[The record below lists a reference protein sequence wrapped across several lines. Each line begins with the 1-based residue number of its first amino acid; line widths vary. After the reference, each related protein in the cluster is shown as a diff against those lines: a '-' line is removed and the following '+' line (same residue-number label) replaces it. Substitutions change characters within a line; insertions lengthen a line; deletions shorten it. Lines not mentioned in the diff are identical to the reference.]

1 MMRPGTYL
9 VGDLCYVMHPQWK
22 EVCNLMFACDNGVLD
37 GEFNLA
43 NGVRFAVHSTA
54 YGDGVYYDEQDRQ
67 YPVDAGLIGCIRV
80 EDVYDPEWYLEGVHT
95 VEFKNPFELVYDN
108 GLIKFVEHLT
118 NGAISVTLAVDTD
131 PVYEDDDEEEY
142 A

>member
-1 MMRPGTYL
+1 MMRPGTYY

-22 EVCNLMFACDNGVLD
+22 EVCNLMFACDGNYVLD

-43 NGVRFAVHSTA
+43 NGVRFALHSTA
-54 YGDGVYYDEQDRQ
+54 YGDGTYQDQEGRD

-80 EDVYDPEWYLEGVHT
+80 EDVYDPEWYLAGMNV
-95 VEFKNPFELVYDN
+95 VEFDKPFQIVYN
-108 GLIKFVEHLT
+108 HGVIKFVTADSSTIIEINT
-118 NGAISVTLAVDTD
+118 A
-131 PVYEDDDEEEY
+131 EEEY

>member
-1 MMRPGTYL
+1 MMRPGKYL

-22 EVCNLMFACDNGVLD
+22 EVCDLMFATDGGVLD

-43 NGVRFAVHSTA
+43 NGVRFSVQSTA
-54 YGDGVYYDEQDRQ
+54 YGDGTYYDEEGRK

-80 EDVYDPEWYLEGVHT
+80 EDVQDPESWMEGMNE
-95 VEFKNPFELVYDN
+95 VEFAYPFTIMYDL
-108 GLIKFVEHLT
+108 GTIAFIEHLPGGDKEVVLSIET
-118 NGAISVTLAVDTD
+118 A
-131 PVYEDDDEEEY
+131 EEY